1 MFMDEDNLTDFLLYL
16 YSEKRDYDYYFET
29 IYIKAEGALYVVK
42 FQNLETQ
49 RLLISNDEFQKSK
62 NNALDYLNN
71 MV

>member
-1 MFMDEDNLTDFLLYL
+1 MDEDNLTDFLLYL
-16 YSEKRDYDYYFET
+16 YSKKRDYDYYFET
-29 IYIKAEGALYVVK
+29 IYIKAEGTLYVVK
-42 FQNLETQ
+42 FQNLEIQ